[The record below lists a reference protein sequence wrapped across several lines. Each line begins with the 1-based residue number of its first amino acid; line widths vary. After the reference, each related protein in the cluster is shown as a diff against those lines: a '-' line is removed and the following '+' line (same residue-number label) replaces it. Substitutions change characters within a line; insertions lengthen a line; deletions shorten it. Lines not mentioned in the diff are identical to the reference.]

1 MMLLSGYMK
10 DVSLPVCNSSFQ
22 SLHCIAYLNEDITA
36 VLPYLNAELGGHQY
50 IKEPPSVTFKINGRL
65 ITIHPTRIAVNALE
79 SVEQAD
85 KILEWLRKQ
94 INDIWERREEIE
106 PSYKRVASPTLLDI
120 LKLLPRTNCKKC
132 GQSTCL
138 VFATQI
144 MEGGKGPEHC
154 PALNAVERRKLEH
167 YLHQFSITGG
177 VMSK

>member
-1 MMLLSGYMK
+1 MLLTGYIK
-10 DVSLPVCNSSFQ
+10 DISLPVCNSSFQ
-22 SLHCIAYLNEDITA
+22 SLHCIAYLNEDITE

-65 ITIHPTRIAVNALE
+65 ITVHPKKIAVNALE
-79 SVEQAD
+79 SAEQAD
-85 KILEWLRKQ
+85 KILEWLRRQ

-106 PSYKRVASPTLLDI
+106 PSYKRAASPTLLDI

-132 GQSTCL
+132 GQPTCL

-154 PALNAVERRKLEH
+154 PSLNEAERRKFED
-167 YLHQFSITGG
+167 YLNQFSLTR
-177 VMSK
+177 